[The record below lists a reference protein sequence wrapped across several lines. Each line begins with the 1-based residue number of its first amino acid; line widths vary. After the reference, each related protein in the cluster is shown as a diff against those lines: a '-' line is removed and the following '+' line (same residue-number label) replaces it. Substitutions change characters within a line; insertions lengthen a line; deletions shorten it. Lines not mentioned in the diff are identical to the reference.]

1 MHRFISAPL
10 GLAALIGCGQTDAPP
25 TDGAAPPSPPQA
37 IITAP
42 ASGDSVA
49 GSGFLLQLDV
59 RNLTLRPAGTVEEGT
74 GHHHI
79 FLDRDLVPE
88 GEVIPAES
96 GVVHLGAAQT
106 EHAFEDLP
114 PGEHRL
120 IAVLGDHEHRR
131 IPGSMTDTVT
141 VVTGGG
147 GP

>member
-79 FLDRDLVPE
+79 FLDRDL
-88 GEVIPAES
+88 
-96 GVVHLGAAQT
+96 GAAQT